1 MEVTLVGIV
10 ILVNEEQPE
19 KLLIPMEVNLE
30 PLGIVILVNPLQL
43 WKALTGILVT
53 LVGIVI
59 LVNVEQPEKALSAI
73 LVTLLGIFI
82 TWVNVV
88 RLVNPVKLVGVP
100 SVVYVNPSSGVVQV
114 NPDHS
119 PFPTEELKINVK
131 FTVYIFAKSV
141 GVVKAGLLEFALVTY
156 KFAVEEILVNES
168 VPIVIDAVEKMYTL
182 FNAVQP

>member
-10 ILVNEEQPE
+10 ILVNVVQP
-19 KLLIPMEVNLE
+19 L
-30 PLGIVILVNPLQL
+30 
-43 WKALTGILVT
+43 KALVSMEVT
-53 LVGIVI
+53 LV
-59 LVNVEQPEKALSAI
+59 
-73 LVTLLGIFI
+73 GIFI

-156 KFAVEEILVNES
+156 NFAVDEIPVNTF
-168 VPIVIDAVEKMYTL
+168 VPILIRAIEKMYTL
-182 FNAVQP
+182 FNKLQLWKALFPMEVGPGIVILVNPLQP

>member
-10 ILVNEEQPE
+10 ILVNAEQPE
-19 KLLIPMEVNLE
+19 K
-30 PLGIVILVNPLQL
+30 
-43 WKALTGILVT
+43 ALAAILVT
-53 LVGIVI
+53 LVGI
-59 LVNVEQPEKALSAI
+59 
-73 LVTLLGIFI
+73 FI
-82 TWVNVV
+82 TCFNVV
-88 RLVNPVKLVGVP
+88 RLVNPDKLVGVP
-100 SVVYVNPSSGVVQV
+100 FVVYVNPRSLVVQV
-114 NPDHS
+114 HPDNG
-119 PFPTEELKINVK
+119 FVIVTGLLKINVK